1 MMRLS
6 NGQVILSPS
15 DLIKFQNC
23 RHSSALDLR
32 YARGESLQPCEDA
45 ADAKILQRKGFE
57 HEANYLNQVSSRSVV
72 KIENTP
78 DFHLAAQA
86 TISAMKSG
94 AQVIYQGALST
105 GAWQGWSDFL
115 ERVEVPS
122 HLGDYSYEV
131 VDTKLK
137 RSASPSHALQISI
150 YSRAIGEI
158 QGIFPENGHVVIGTG
173 ERISFPLIDVRY
185 YAKRLSDRLEAFI
198 RTPEHTDPEPVS
210 ACGQCRWRKVC
221 DTYYDSTDSLVRV
234 AGIRRSQR
242 EHLIAAGVTT
252 LTQLANASPLKTRI
266 PEETLAKLQLQAK
279 LQLNRRTTKA
289 PSYRLK
295 EPEVGRGFNSL
306 PAPSKGDLFFDMEG
320 DPLIDGGLEYLF
332 GVYLEPTTDG
342 IFKAWWAHDREAEK
356 KAVTQLLQFFI
367 NQITQHPT
375 AHIYHYNHYEVTALK
390 RLTQRYGV
398 AEEQLDF
405 LLRNKK
411 FIDLYRVVQ
420 QGIVTSEKGYSLKD
434 LEVFYMPKRDGDVAT
449 AADSIVAYENW
460 MLTKDQKILDDIEHY
475 NEVDCRSTKGL
486 RDWLISIRP
495 HSAQWRE
502 TDQNVTSEVIVEDDR
517 LSMRELIDRAK
528 IEYGDILPELLFEL
542 NAFHRRADKP
552 QWWEYFDRQELEV
565 DELIDDLESLGGLIA
580 IEPANGLERLYRYPA
595 QETKLRPK
603 SKVIARSMKGGVTII
618 DIDRT
623 KRRIKLKFAKSFG
636 SPPNDLD
643 LVPAGPIKNT
653 VLRDAV
659 YRVTEGLL
667 TGEGRYSAISDFLNR
682 QPPRL
687 RNRPPGSEI
696 LTGSNDI
703 SETLQ
708 AVSAMDNTCLPIQ
721 GPPGTGKTYVSALTI
736 IDLIQNGKR
745 VGVASNAHKAI
756 DNLLIAVAAQARNQ
770 GLSFTIV
777 KKISSS
783 EDAPR
788 DPDIISTTSNDDRLL
803 HDAPLVGGTAWLF
816 ARPEMDSQFDYMFID
831 EAGQVSIANLV
842 AIGSAA
848 KNIVLVG
855 DQMQLPQPVQGVHP
869 GESGLSTLDYL
880 LNNERTVRPDQGIFL
895 PISRRMHPSICKIV
909 SDLVY
914 ESRLTSDPDT
924 ARHHI
929 ASKGDLLSSGICFIE
944 VEHHGNGQ
952 TSQEEAERISQLY
965 NSLLG
970 SIFTDRKGQNHVMS
984 IEDILV
990 VSPYNAQVNLLTEKL
1005 PKNARVGTVDRFQG
1019 QEAPACLISMATS
1032 SAEEMPRDIEFLFS
1046 LNRLNVALSR
1056 AQALAIVVASPR
1068 LLDVPCSTLDEMRLV
1083 NALCAVSA
1091 YSSSFSASSGKSAGA

>member
-1 MMRLS
+1 MRLS
-6 NGQVILSPS
+6 NGKIILSPS
-15 DLIKFQNC
+15 DLIKFQYC
-23 RHSSALDLR
+23 RHSTALDLR
-32 YARGESLQPCEDA
+32 YAKGEELRPCEDS
-45 ADAKILQRKGFE
+45 ADAQILQRKGFE
-57 HEANYLNQVSSRSVV
+57 HEENYLKQISSRGVV
-72 KIENTP
+72 EIPKTP
-78 DFHLAAQA
+78 DFYLASQA
-86 TISAMKSG
+86 TISAMRSG
-94 AQVIYQGALST
+94 APVIYQGALSI
-105 GAWQGWSDFL
+105 GVWQGWSDFL

-150 YSRAIGEI
+150 YSRAIAAV
-158 QGIFPENGHVVIGTG
+158 QGVFPLNGHVIIGTG

-185 YAKRLSDRLEAFI
+185 YSERLADRLEAFI
-198 RTPEHTDPEPVS
+198 QAPQQSNPEPVS

-221 DTYYDSTDSLVRV
+221 DAYYDSTDSLVRV

-242 EHLIAAGVTT
+242 EHLVAAGVMT
-252 LTQLANASPLKTRI
+252 LAQLANAQSIKTRI
-266 PEETLAKLQLQAK
+266 PDETFAKLQLQAK
-279 LQLNRRTTKA
+279 LQLERRTA
-289 PSYRLK
+289 SVPNYRLK
-295 EPEVGRGFNSL
+295 EPEIGRGFNSL
-306 PAPSKGDLFFDMEG
+306 PAPANGDLFFDMEG
-320 DPLIDGGLEYLF
+320 NPLIDGGLEYLF
-332 GVYLEPTTDG
+332 GVYLEPTPEG
-342 IFKAWWAHDREAEK
+342 VFKSWWAHDREAEK

-367 NQITQHPT
+367 DQITQCPT

-398 AEEQLDF
+398 AEEQLDY

-420 QGIVTSEKGYSLKD
+420 QGILASEKGYSLKD
-434 LEVFYMPKRDGDVAT
+434 LEAFYMSKRDGEVAT

-460 MLTKDQKILDDIEHY
+460 MLTKDQKILDDIELY
-475 NEVDCRSTKGL
+475 NEIDCRSTKGL

-495 HSAQWRE
+495 DSAQWRTVE
-502 TDQNVTSEVIVEDDR
+502 QNTVSEVIVEDDR
-517 LSMRELIDRAK
+517 ISMRGLIESAK
-528 IEYGDILPELLFEL
+528 ARFGDVLPELLFEL

-552 QWWEYFDRQELEV
+552 QWWEYFDRQEREL
-565 DELIDDLESLGGLIA
+565 DELVDDLESLGGLIA
-580 IEPANGLERLYRYPA
+580 IEPANGSERLYRYPA
-595 QETKLRPK
+595 QETKLRQK
-603 SKVIARSMKGGVTII
+603 SKVIARSMKGGVSII
-618 DIDRT
+618 EFDRA

-636 SPPNDLD
+636 SPPNNLD

-659 YRVTEGLL
+659 FRVTEGLL
-667 TGEGRYSAISDFLNR
+667 TGRGRYSAISDFLNR
-682 QPPRL
+682 QPPKL
-687 RNRPPGSEI
+687 RNRPLGTEI

-708 AVSAMDNTCLPIQ
+708 AISAMDNTCLPIQ

-736 IDLIQNGKR
+736 VDLILQGKR

-756 DNLLIAVAAQARNQ
+756 DNLLIAVAVQARKQ
-770 GLSFTIV
+770 GLSFPIA
-777 KKISSS
+777 KKISSPD
-783 EDAPR
+783 DAPQ
-788 DPDIISTTSNDDRLL
+788 DPDITSTTSNDDGLL
-803 HDAPLVGGTAWLF
+803 HSAPLVGGTAWLF
-816 ARPEMDSQFDYMFID
+816 ARAEMDSSFDYMFID

-880 LNNERTVRPDQGIFL
+880 LNKERTVRTDQGIFL
-895 PISRRMHPSICKIV
+895 SVSRRMHPSICKIV

-914 ESRLTSDPDT
+914 ESRLSSDPDT
-924 ARHHI
+924 IRHEI
-929 ASKGDLLSSGICFIE
+929 ISNIDLPSSGIYFNEIDHC
-944 VEHHGNGQ
+944 GNAQ
-952 TSQEEAERISQLY
+952 TSQEEASRICELY
-965 NSLLG
+965 ASLLG
-970 SIFTDRKGQNHVMS
+970 AIFTDRNGQDHVMG

-990 VSPYNAQVNLLTEKL
+990 VSPYNAQVNLLTEML

-1019 QEAPACLISMATS
+1019 QEASACLISMATS

-1056 AQALAIVVASPR
+1056 AQALAIVIASPR
-1068 LLDVPCSTLDEMRLV
+1068 LLDVPCSTLEEMRLV

-1091 YSSSFSASSGKSAGA
+1091 YSSSLADSSATPAGA